1 MNGLIGKKLG
11 MTSIYDKNGKNVACT
26 IIEAGPCV
34 VTQVRT
40 EDTDGYTAFQL
51 AYGDRKMKNT
61 PKPLMGH
68 FKAAG
73 LEEPLHKVKEF
84 RDMNLEKS
92 LGDEVT
98 VGEVFQEGDKVS
110 VVGTSKGKGF
120 QGVVKRHGFGG
131 VMQQTHGQHNRLRA
145 PGSLGNSSFAAK
157 VMKGMRMGGHMG
169 NEQVKLRRLQVL
181 KVFPDQNLILVKGAV
196 PGHKGAYVFIEK

>member
-11 MTSIYDKNGKNVACT
+11 MTSVYDKNGKNVACT

-40 EDTDGYTAFQL
+40 EDTDGYTAIQL

-92 LGDEVT
+92 LGDEIT

-157 VMKGMRMGGHMG
+157 VFKGMRMGGHMG
-169 NEQVKLRRLQVL
+169 HEQVKLRRLQVL

>member
-1 MNGLIGKKLG
+1 MKLEVITPEEYVGPVIGDLNRRRG
-11 MTSIYDKNGKNVACT
+11 MPKGQETRMGGAVA
-26 IIEAGPCV
+26 IQAEVPLSEMFGY
-34 VTQVRT
+34 VTQLRT
-40 EDTDGYTAFQL
+40 LTSGRASSTME
-51 AYGDRKMKNT
+51 
-61 PKPLMGH
+61 
-68 FKAAG
+68 
-73 LEEPLHKVKEF
+73 
-84 RDMNLEKS
+84 
-92 LGDEVT
+92 
-98 VGEVFQEGDKVS
+98 
-110 VVGTSKGKGF
+110 TSKGKGF

-157 VMKGMRMGGHMG
+157 VFKGMRMGGHMG

>member
-1 MNGLIGKKLG
+1 MNGLIGKKIG
-11 MTSIYDKNGKNVACT
+11 MTSIYDNNGKNVACT

-40 EDTDGYTAFQL
+40 EETDGYTALQL
-51 AYGDRKMKNT
+51 AFGTRKTKNT
-61 PKPLMGH
+61 PKALMGH
-68 FKAAG
+68 FKKAN
-73 LEEPLHKVKEF
+73 LEEPLHKVLEF
-84 RDMNLEKS
+84 RDMNTAKA

-98 VGEVFQEGDKVS
+98 IQDVFNEGDKV
-110 VVGTSKGKGF
+110 VVTGTSKGKGF

-169 NEQVKLRRLQVL
+169 QDQVKVRKLQIL
-181 KVFPDQNLILVKGAV
+181 KVFPDENIILIKGAV
-196 PGHKGAYVFIEK
+196 PGHKGAYVTIEK